1 MGWHRKILRVNLTKG
16 TCEAEPLNMEWA
28 QLYLGS
34 RGLAAKYLYEEV
46 DPTVDPLSPKNK
58 LIFGTGPLTGTSAST
73 SGRYTVTTKGALTGA
88 IACSNSGGYFGAELK
103 FAGYDMLILEGKS
116 PKPVYL
122 WINDGKVTLEP
133 ADKIWGT
140 TVWET
145 EKWIKKN
152 HQDPLIR
159 VASIGVSGETGVKY
173 ACVVN
178 DMHRAAGRSGVG
190 TVMGSKNLKAIACRG
205 TQGVKIE
212 NPRAFMEVAR
222 DTKRD
227 LKESAFTGEGLP
239 QYGTQGV
246 TSVINESGIYPTR
259 NHQEVQFDGANR
271 IGGEAMFE
279 KRESDG
285 KTNMVRNAACFG
297 CTIACGRIAHIDP
310 SHFSVKDKPRYLGAS
325 GGLEYETSWAMG
337 GDCGIDDLEAL
348 TFANFVCNEQGM
360 DTISFGASV
369 AAAMELFER
378 GYITEKE
385 TGGIKLNFG
394 SAEALVELVELTG
407 RNEGFGKDIGL
418 GSKLLCEKYGHPE
431 VAMTVKGQE
440 FPAYDP
446 RGAQGIGL
454 AYATSNRGACHLRGY
469 TIADEI
475 FGVHMKVDPLKTEGK
490 AEITKFS
497 QDVTAAIDSTGLCV
511 FPNFAWTLDQYQ
523 QLVNSGCEGDWSME
537 KMMEVGERIWN
548 LERMFNNKAGMSK
561 ADDTLPKRL
570 LEDPAQ
576 TGPAKGLVSQLGKML
591 PEYYQL
597 RGWTKDGQPSNDT
610 LKRLSI

>member
-1 MGWHRKILRVNLTKG
+1 MGWHRKLLRVNLTKG
-16 TCEAEPLNMEWA
+16 TCETEPLNMEWA

-34 RGLAAKYLYEEV
+34 RGLAAKYLFEEI
-46 DPTVDPLSPKNK
+46 DPTVDPLSPQNK
-58 LIFGTGPLTGTSAST
+58 VIFATGPLTGTSAST
-73 SGRYTVTTKGALTGA
+73 SGRYTVTTKSPLTGA

-103 FAGYDMLILEGKS
+103 FAGYDMVILEGRAKE
-116 PKPVYL
+116 PVYL
-122 WINDGKVTLEP
+122 WINDDEATLLP
-133 ADKIWGT
+133 ADKIWGK

-145 EKWIKKN
+145 EPWIKKT

-159 VASIGVSGETGVKY
+159 VASIGVSGEEGVKY

-178 DMHRAAGRSGVG
+178 DLHRAAGRSGVG
-190 TVMGSKNLKAIACRG
+190 TAMGAKNLKAIACRG
-205 TQGVKIE
+205 TKGVRLE
-212 NPRAFMEVAR
+212 NPREFMEVAQA
-222 DTKRD
+222 TKRD

-246 TSVINESGIYPTR
+246 TSVINESGLYPTR
-259 NHQEVQFDGANR
+259 NHQEVQFDGANQ
-271 IGGEAMFE
+271 IGGEAMYE

-297 CTIACGRIAHIDP
+297 CTIACGRIVKVDP

-325 GGLEYETSWAMG
+325 GGLEYESSWAMG

-348 TFANFVCNEQGM
+348 TFANSVCNEQSM
-360 DTISFGASV
+360 DTISFGASL

-394 SAEALVELVELTG
+394 SAEALVQMVELTG

-418 GSKLLCEKYGHPE
+418 GAKRLCEKYGHPE
-431 VAMTVKGQE
+431 VSMTVKGQE

-469 TIADEI
+469 TIAVEI
-475 FGVHMKVDPLKTEGK
+475 FGVHMKVDPLSTDGK
-490 AEITKFS
+490 AEVTKFS

-523 QLVNSGCEGDWSME
+523 QLVQSGCEGDWSME

-548 LERMFNNKAGMSK
+548 LERMFNNKAGLTN

-570 LEDPAQ
+570 LTEPAQ
-576 TGPAKGLVSQLGKML
+576 TGPAKGLVAQIDKML
-591 PEYYQL
+591 PEYYEL
-597 RGWTKDGQPSNDT
+597 RGWTPNGQPSNNT
-610 LKRLSI
+610 LKRLGL